1 MHQPF
6 LDTQVLQRLGLT
18 AQPFAPPQECEELF
32 HSTSTDM
39 LINSIKQQLSSNN
52 MVQLIIG
59 EHLSGKSCFCRRL
72 LCETPPKLAIYFFLA
87 TGKSRI
93 NDLFKTLLD
102 GAHTETTDDTQ
113 TLAVQA
119 AKCIFRDL
127 RAQQQPVLLV
137 DDAHLLA
144 ASVLRMLFRFLDAIS
159 KQGSGNVKMVLIG
172 KRKLQEKWSTLGKA
186 APADENIFTSLL
198 RPLNYQELAGFLTFR
213 FKLAGASTHPFTVK
227 QLQFIQRE
235 SAGLPG
241 KIEQLACNLLNK
253 KSAYKQL
260 ITPKPLMISAA
271 LLLFI
276 AIIAYYMFERR
287 DQLEQQITTIDPAI
301 AIASN
306 TATGTERYNDEISG
320 TASDLEVNAVDSTD
334 GAEFDS
340 VALDSSTNN
349 TEFDTPQTDNAN
361 TIPANNA
368 DKEDV
373 PDDDSFESA
382 TATENTDQHKIEDND
397 TVLRDAGWL
406 SEWPGD
412 YYVVQLAGFWQ
423 KEKLV
428 QLAESIR
435 LEKDLVYLTSQRN
448 EKTWHILL
456 YGVFPDRSS
465 ARSAILQ
472 LPPELR
478 QLQPW
483 PRPISALLH

>member
-1 MHQPF
+1 MHQAF
-6 LDTQVLQRLGLT
+6 LDTQVLQHLGLT

-39 LINSIKQQLSSNN
+39 LINSIKQQLSSSN

-72 LCETPPKLAIYFFLA
+72 LCETPPELAIYFFLA

-93 NDLFKTLLD
+93 NDLFKALLD
-102 GAHTETTDDTQ
+102 GAHIETAEDTQ

-119 AKCIFRDL
+119 AKRIFRDL

-137 DDAHLLA
+137 DNAHLLA

-159 KQGSGNVKMVLIG
+159 KQGSGNVKIALIG
-172 KRKLQEKWSTLGKA
+172 ERKLQEKWSALDKA

-198 RPLNYQELAGFLTFR
+198 RPLNYQEIGSFLTFR
-213 FKLAGASTHPFTVK
+213 FNLAGAPTHPLTVK
-227 QLQFIQRE
+227 QLQIIHRE

-241 KIEQLACNLLNK
+241 KVEQLACDLLNK
-253 KSAYKQL
+253 KPAYKQF
-260 ITPKPLMISAA
+260 ITPKPLMISVA
-271 LLLFI
+271 LLLFFAATAHYI
-276 AIIAYYMFERR
+276 FQRH
-287 DQLEQQITTIDPAI
+287 DKLEQQIIVSDPVT

-306 TATGTERYNDEISG
+306 AVTNTNHYNNEAGGTKP
-320 TASDLEVNAVDSTD
+320 DLELNLAGSTD
-334 GAEFDS
+334 GAEIGS
-340 VALDSSTNN
+340 ATSHSTDN
-349 TEFDTPQTDNAN
+349 TEFDTLQSDNTN
-361 TIPANNA
+361 TNPANNV
-368 DKEDV
+368 DKEDM
-373 PDDDSFESA
+373 PDNSSFESI
-382 TATENTDQHKIEDND
+382 TTTENNAQQKAEDD
-397 TVLRDAGWL
+397 STSLRDAGWL

-448 EKTWHILL
+448 ERTWHILL

-472 LPPELR
+472 LPPDLR
-478 QLQPW
+478 RLQPW
-483 PRPISALLH
+483 PRPINALLR